1 MREYRIYRT
10 DMQIS
15 WGECRFWQTL
25 VKLSLIKK
33 QQKKNTTINA
43 SLTFFHF
50 RMDYPSLYMCKSKR
64 GIKREDGGKVR
75 AFFLFSIFIVIFI
88 LRESKCS
95 VCRFH

>member
-10 DMQIS
+10 DSSWSMQIS

-33 QQKKNTTINA
+33 KTTTTHTMINA
-43 SLTFFHF
+43 SLTFFSS

-75 AFFLFSIFIVIFI
+75 AFFFFF
-88 LRESKCS
+88 
-95 VCRFH
+95 